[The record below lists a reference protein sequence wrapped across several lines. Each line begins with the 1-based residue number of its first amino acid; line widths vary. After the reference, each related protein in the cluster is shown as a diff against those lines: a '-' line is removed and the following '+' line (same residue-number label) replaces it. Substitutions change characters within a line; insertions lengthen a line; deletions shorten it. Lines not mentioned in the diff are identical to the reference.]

1 MKLNSFNLSEQV
13 NKKRKRI
20 CRVIGS
26 GKGKTGGRGL
36 KGQKSRSG
44 VSINGFEG
52 GQMPLHMRMPKHGFK
67 SRSKMKKT
75 VLKTD
80 FLNFCF
86 ERNLIGKKNTL
97 KIEDIESLSKAKKN
111 TYIKFLMGNK
121 LSNAINV
128 EAHSASE
135 NVIKEFKR
143 LGAEIK
149 IVKFSKKSAKVNT
162 ESSIS
167 NAKSEKMPNS
177 KLKKVE
183 SKVNN
188 KEKTSQS
195 KTDKKEKGILKTKT
209 KTKKK
214 VDSKIL
220 DNKNKTSQST
230 IDKNEKKKITTKKK
244 ISNGLCLRTNCIQN

>member
-20 CRVIGS
+20 CRGIGS

-75 VLKTD
+75 ILKTD

-135 NVIKEFKR
+135 SVIKEFKR

-209 KTKKK
+209 K
-214 VDSKIL
+214 VESKIV

-230 IDKNEKKKITTKKK
+230 TDKKEKGILKTKTKNK
-244 ISNGLCLRTNCIQN
+244 

>member
-20 CRVIGS
+20 CRGIGS

-67 SRSKMKKT
+67 SRSKIKKT
-75 VLKTD
+75 ILKTD

-86 ERNLIGKKNTL
+86 ERNLIIKKNNL
-97 KIEDIESLSKAKKN
+97 KIEDIVSLSNAKKN
-111 TYIKFLMGNK
+111 THIKFLMGNK
-121 LSNAINV
+121 LSKAINI

-135 NVIKEFKR
+135 SVIKEFKR

-149 IVKFSKKSAKVNT
+149 IIKFLKRSPKINKQNIT
-162 ESSIS
+162 T
-167 NAKSEKMPNS
+167 NLKSENVANPKS
-177 KLKKVE
+177 GE
-183 SKVNN
+183 AS
-188 KEKTSQS
+188 
-195 KTDKKEKGILKTKT
+195 
-209 KTKKK
+209 
-214 VDSKIL
+214 
-220 DNKNKTSQST
+220 
-230 IDKNEKKKITTKKK
+230 
-244 ISNGLCLRTNCIQN
+244 

>member
-20 CRVIGS
+20 CRGIGS

-67 SRSKMKKT
+67 SRSKLKKSI
-75 VLKTD
+75 LKTD

-135 NVIKEFKR
+135 SVIKEFKR

-177 KLKKVE
+177 KLTKVE

-209 KTKKK
+209 KTKTK
-214 VDSKIL
+214 VDSKIVA
-220 DNKNKTSQST
+220 NKNKTSQST
-230 IDKNEKKKITTKKK
+230 KREKPV
-244 ISNGLCLRTNCIQN
+244 

>member
-20 CRVIGS
+20 CRGIGS

-75 VLKTD
+75 ILKTD

-86 ERNLIGKKNTL
+86 ERNLIGKKNTI

-149 IVKFSKKSAKVNT
+149 IIKFSKKSAKVNT
-162 ESSIS
+162 DNSIS
-167 NAKSEKMPNS
+167 NSKSKKISNS
-177 KLKKVE
+177 KLKKAE
-183 SKVNN
+183 SKIANDT
-188 KEKTSQS
+188 EKTSQS
-195 KTDKKEKGILKTKT
+195 KTDKKEKGILKTK
-209 KTKKK
+209 KK
-214 VDSKIL
+214 VESKIV

-230 IDKNEKKKITTKKK
+230 TDKKEKKIIKTKKK
-244 ISNGLCLRTNCIQN
+244 NK

>member
-20 CRVIGS
+20 CRGIGS

-75 VLKTD
+75 ILKTD

-149 IVKFSKKSAKVNT
+149 IIKFSKKSAKVNT

-195 KTDKKEKGILKTKT
+195 KTDKKEKKITKT
-209 KTKKK
+209 NK
-214 VDSKIL
+214 
-220 DNKNKTSQST
+220 KNK
-230 IDKNEKKKITTKKK
+230 
-244 ISNGLCLRTNCIQN
+244 

>member
-20 CRVIGS
+20 CRGIGS

-36 KGQKSRSG
+36 KGQKSRAG

-75 VLKTD
+75 ILKTD

-97 KIEDIESLSKAKKN
+97 KIEDIVSLSNAKKN
-111 TYIKFLMGNK
+111 THIKFLMGNK
-121 LSNAINV
+121 LSKAINI

-135 NVIKEFKR
+135 SVIKEFKR

-149 IVKFSKKSAKVNT
+149 IIKFLKRSPKINKQNIT
-162 ESSIS
+162 T
-167 NAKSEKMPNS
+167 NLKSETVANTKS
-177 KLKKVE
+177 GEASLK
-183 SKVNN
+183 
-188 KEKTSQS
+188 
-195 KTDKKEKGILKTKT
+195 KTDKLKNKDKLNKPLQSKSNKKEKKTTKTQKKTK
-209 KTKKK
+209 
-214 VDSKIL
+214 
-220 DNKNKTSQST
+220 
-230 IDKNEKKKITTKKK
+230 
-244 ISNGLCLRTNCIQN
+244 

>member
-20 CRVIGS
+20 CRGIGS

-67 SRSKMKKT
+67 SRSKIKKT
-75 VLKTD
+75 ILKTD

-86 ERNLIGKKNTL
+86 ERNLIIKKNNL
-97 KIEDIESLSKAKKN
+97 KIEDIVSLSNAKKN
-111 TYIKFLMGNK
+111 THIKFLMGNK
-121 LSNAINV
+121 LSKAINI

-135 NVIKEFKR
+135 SVIKEFKR

-149 IVKFSKKSAKVNT
+149 IIKFLKRSPKINKQNITTNV
-162 ESSIS
+162 
-167 NAKSEKMPNS
+167 KSENVANPKS
-177 KLKKVE
+177 GKASLK
-183 SKVNN
+183 
-188 KEKTSQS
+188 
-195 KTDKKEKGILKTKT
+195 KTDKLKNTDKLNKPLQSKSNKKEKKTTKTQKKTK
-209 KTKKK
+209 
-214 VDSKIL
+214 
-220 DNKNKTSQST
+220 
-230 IDKNEKKKITTKKK
+230 
-244 ISNGLCLRTNCIQN
+244 

>member
-20 CRVIGS
+20 CRGIGS

-75 VLKTD
+75 ILKTD

-97 KIEDIESLSKAKKN
+97 KIEHIESLSKAKKN

-135 NVIKEFKR
+135 SVIKEFKR

-195 KTDKKEKGILKTKT
+195 KTDKKEKGILKTK
-209 KTKKK
+209 KK
-214 VDSKIL
+214 VESKIV

-230 IDKNEKKKITTKKK
+230 TDKKEKKIIKTKKK
-244 ISNGLCLRTNCIQN
+244 NK